1 MINCISCKEA
11 ISEEARVC
19 PKCGHP
25 QFNVASVWGVIL
37 GFLAIFIGIGIFL
50 QGIGV
55 QSGMII
61 SFFLALIVSA
71 YGYNKRRTE

>member
-25 QFNVASVWGVIL
+25 QFNVTSIWGIIL
-37 GFLAIFIGIGIFL
+37 AFLAVFIGGGIFL
-50 QGIGV
+50 QGMGV

-61 SFFLALIVSA
+61 SFFIALIGSA
-71 YGYNKRRTE
+71 YGYNKRKTD